1 MKASAFLAM
10 SLDGFIAGKNHELDW
25 LDKINSANEDY
36 GYSEF
41 FESVD
46 CLFIGRNTFNKVL
59 EFDQWP
65 YGNKNVYVR
74 THSKI
79 DNNHPAVRI
88 LTGDLAE
95 NIQSIYRDGCKHIYL
110 DGGQLV
116 MDAIRLNQIDQ
127 LTISIVPIILGEG
140 IRLFNHH
147 SKPINLKLKS
157 STKFQSGLVQ
167 NVYSFQK

>member
-1 MKASAFLAM
+1 MKTSAFLAM

-25 LDKINSANEDY
+25 LDSVNSTNEDY
-36 GYSEF
+36 GYSAF

-74 THSKI
+74 TKTNSLHPSVKI
-79 DNNHPAVRI
+79 
-88 LTGDLAE
+88 LSGDLTE
-95 NIQSIYRDGCKHIYL
+95 NIKSIFSDGCKHIYL

-127 LTISIVPIILGEG
+127 LTISIIPIILGDG

-147 SKPINLKLKS
+147 PKLINLKLIS
-157 STKFQSGLVQ
+157 SRSYQSGLVQ
-167 NVYSFQK
+167 NIYSFQK